1 MITFQQFLAEKMYG
15 YNSRGANSP
24 AKLMSKAVRP
34 AKPAT
39 SLLPNKKKK

>member
-1 MITFQQFLAEKMYG
+1 MITFQQFLTEKMYG

-34 AKPAT
+34 AKLAT